1 MDENKENNRNEDI
14 VGENPDGNNEVN
26 MTEETTEAEDNNSG
40 IPETSEETVP
50 EEECSEISPELS
62 ETMEKYAAY
71 SDKDKKEQDTLPGE
85 DDISDEYADETDNKR
100 PQQPCAKNAEKKA
113 AEDLYSVL

>member
-1 MDENKENNRNEDI
+1 MRLFRDPVPPVRGERLHRD
-14 VGENPDGNNEVN
+14 GENPDGNNEVN
-26 MTEETTEAEDNNSG
+26 MTEETTEAEDNNSE

-62 ETMEKYAAY
+62 EIMEKYAAY

-85 DDISDEYADETDNKR
+85 DDISDKYADETDK
-100 PQQPCAKNAEKKA
+100 KNAEKKA